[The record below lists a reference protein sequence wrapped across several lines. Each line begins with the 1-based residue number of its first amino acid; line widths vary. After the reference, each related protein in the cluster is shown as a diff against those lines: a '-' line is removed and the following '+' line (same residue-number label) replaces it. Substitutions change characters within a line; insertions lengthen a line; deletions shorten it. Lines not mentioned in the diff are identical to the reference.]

1 MKQITTGFLVILAAG
16 MILFSANDIRAK
28 EQVKEH
34 LELSSRSSVD
44 SGGLS
49 WNAAVANE
57 NRVKVKKYL
66 GFSPGAQSWDEV
78 VSTLKTAHAVYKA
91 TYSYQGYTKV
101 LPVIKVNSYEKFSKF
116 GLVKES
122 FLFFTPDRKLYRILV
137 TWGNTDETFKILKDA
152 LDVKYGQ
159 PKIGKMGAREKYRY
173 ANHGDH
179 EVAILLE
186 HDTSRLF
193 ELPWFALSYTYTPST
208 QKYLDAK
215 KRIDADIKQKNAQ
228 KVGSDL

>member
-1 MKQITTGFLVILAAG
+1 MQRIVNSAGCYLVALITVI
-16 MILFSANDIRAK
+16 IIFSANNTRAK
-28 EQVKEH
+28 ERLSSGGASWDEAVARENQVK
-34 LELSSRSSVD
+34 
-44 SGGLS
+44 G
-49 WNAAVANE
+49 
-57 NRVKVKKYL
+57 YL
-66 GFSPGAQSWDEV
+66 GFSPGEQSWDEV
-78 VSTLKTAHAVYKA
+78 ILTLKTANAVYKT

-101 LPVIKVNSYEKFSKF
+101 LPVIKVNSYEKFSKL

-159 PKIGKMGAREKYRY
+159 PKIGKRGAREEYRY
-173 ANHGDH
+173 ANNRDH
-179 EVAILLE
+179 KVAILLE
-186 HDTSRLF
+186 HDTSGLF
-193 ELPWFALSYTYTPST
+193 ELPWFALSYTYTLAT

-228 KVGSDL
+228 KAGVDL